1 MLERCLLGVDD
12 LPMIAAKCRS
22 YKSQVVS
29 HNSIIQPVFL
39 TSACG
44 VGLRDFGLGILAREF
59 RGVIRGGFVGAAS
72 SSSVA
77 ESIQMF
83 SLRSESPLSKDDI
96 TSKVLT
102 VGRLVVR
109 L

>member
-1 MLERCLLGVDD
+1 MLERCLPGVDD
-12 LPMIAAKCRS
+12 LPMIAARCRS
-22 YKSQVVS
+22 YKSQEVS
-29 HNSIIQPVFL
+29 HNFIIQSVSL

-44 VGLRDFGLGILAREF
+44 VGLRDIGLGILAREF

-83 SLRSESPLSKDDI
+83 SLRSESALSKDDI
-96 TSKVLT
+96 SPMVLT

-109 L
+109 V

>member
-1 MLERCLLGVDD
+1 MLERCLCGVDD
-12 LPMIAAKCRS
+12 LPMIADRCRS
-22 YKSQVVS
+22 YKSQAVS
-29 HNSIIQPVFL
+29 HIFIIQLVSL

-44 VGLRDFGLGILAREF
+44 VGLRDVGLGILAREF

-83 SLRSESPLSKDDI
+83 SLESESPVSKNDI
-96 TSKVLT
+96 SPRVLT
-102 VGRLVVR
+102 AGRLVVR
-109 L
+109 V

>member
-1 MLERCLLGVDD
+1 MLERCLRCVDD
-12 LPMIAAKCRS
+12 LSMIAARCRS
-22 YKSQVVS
+22 YKSQAVS
-29 HNSIIQPVFL
+29 HNSIVQSVSL

-44 VGLRDFGLGILAREF
+44 VGLRGVGLDILAREF

-77 ESIQMF
+77 ESIQIF
-83 SLRSESPLSKDDI
+83 SLRSESPVSKDDI
-96 TSKVLT
+96 SPRVLT

-109 L
+109 V